1 MGVYFVMALLPS
13 VGGFNRRTLLRTSA
27 ALPLAPLPCL
37 AAVAGLAP
45 PTAPQVYENSV
56 IGFSFAVPATYA
68 RRLPGGV
75 FGLASESFGFGG
87 AVSYDGPAQAQI
99 ELTTKTLPPG
109 PTFARLD
116 PKQWTA
122 TDAAESVII
131 GAVLEKSLRRFG
143 DCDAYFFESET
154 EDERGFTACT
164 LKKDKNFANHL
175 VVLSAHAPSAA
186 FAQSKADLRAAVES
200 LALVDFLGELTDA
213 DLTIAKP
220 LGGK

>member
-1 MGVYFVMALLPS
+1 MSEFLPFLMLPMA
-13 VGGFNRRTLLRTSA
+13 
-27 ALPLAPLPCL
+27 
-37 AAVAGLAP
+37 
-45 PTAPQVYENSV
+45 
-56 IGFSFAVPATYA
+56 
-68 RRLPGGV
+68 
-75 FGLASESFGFGG
+75 FGLMFLGVQVVFAMLLTATAFGLVTF
-87 AVSYDGPAQAQI
+87 GPAVMHQFVEKIDDLASNFV
-99 ELTTKTLPPG
+99 
-109 PTFARLD
+109 FAAIPLF
-116 PKQWTA
+116 
-122 TDAAESVII
+122 VFM

>member
-1 MGVYFVMALLPS
+1 MMTMAAFGAIALANLD
-13 VGGFNRRTLLRTSA
+13 RRSLLRTTA

-45 PTAPQVYENSV
+45 TTSPQLYENVV
-56 IGFSFAVPATYA
+56 IGFSFAVPATYV

-122 TDAAESVII
+122 ADAAESVII
-131 GAVLEKSLRRFG
+131 GTVVEQSLQRFG

-175 VVLSAHAPSAA
+175 VVLSAHCPTSA

-200 LALVDFLGELTDA
+200 LSLVDFLGELTDA

-220 LGGK
+220 LGGGN